1 MRTWPVVV
9 PAPGRERVGRAEV
22 AHRVL
27 VVDDTAQIRMLI
39 RVNLEL
45 EGFDVD
51 EATDGAAALALLR
64 ERLATGGPLPAV
76 VTLDAVMEP
85 LDGWATVAAIR
96 REPGLEHLR
105 VVMVTASVQ
114 AHHRRQAERGGV
126 DAFVDKPFEPL
137 ALVDLVRG
145 LATAADGD

>member
-1 MRTWPVVV
+1 
-9 PAPGRERVGRAEV
+9 
-22 AHRVL
+22 VL
-27 VVDDTAQIRMLI
+27 VVDDTPQIRMLI

-51 EATDGAAALALLR
+51 EAADGTEALALLR
-64 ERLATGGPLPAV
+64 ADVAAGRRVPAV

-96 REPGLEHLR
+96 REPGLGEIK

-114 AHHRRQAERGGV
+114 AHHRQRAERGGV
-126 DAFVDKPFEPL
+126 HALVTKPFEPQ
-137 ALVDLVRG
+137 ALVDVVRELSG
-145 LATAADGD
+145 SGA

>member
-1 MRTWPVVV
+1 M
-9 PAPGRERVGRAEV
+9 
-22 AHRVL
+22 L
-27 VVDDTAQIRMLI
+27 VVDDTAQIRMLV

-51 EATDGAAALALLR
+51 EAADGAEALALLR
-64 ERLATGGPLPAV
+64 ARVAARGPVPAV

-96 REPGLEHLR
+96 REPGLEQVK

-114 AHHRRQAERGGV
+114 AHHRRRAERGGV
-126 DAFVDKPFEPL
+126 DAFVAKPFEPL

-145 LATAADGD
+145 LAVGADGS

>member
-1 MRTWPVVV
+1 VNRP
-9 PAPGRERVGRAEV
+9 
-22 AHRVL
+22 RVL

-51 EATDGAAALALLR
+51 EAADGAQALALLR
-64 ERLATGGPLPAV
+64 ERVAGAGPVPQV

-85 LDGWATVAAIR
+85 VDGWSTVASIR
-96 REPGLEHLR
+96 REPGLGAVK

-114 AHHRRQAERGGV
+114 AHHRQQAERGGV
-126 DAFVDKPFEPL
+126 DAFVSKPFDPQ
-137 ALVDLVRG
+137 ALVDLVRD
-145 LATAADGD
+145 LAAQT

>member
-1 MRTWPVVV
+1 MT
-9 PAPGRERVGRAEV
+9 A
-22 AHRVL
+22 RVL

-51 EATDGAAALALLR
+51 EATDGAVALALLR
-64 ERLATGGPLPAV
+64 ERVASGGPVPAV

-85 LDGWATVAAIR
+85 LDGWSTVRAIR
-96 REPGLEHLR
+96 REPGLEHVR

-114 AHHRRQAERGGV
+114 AHHRAQAERGGV
-126 DAFVDKPFEPL
+126 DAFVAKPFEPL

-145 LATAADGD
+145 LAAGADGP

>member
-1 MRTWPVVV
+1 VGS
-9 PAPGRERVGRAEV
+9 GRGGRAEV
-22 AHRVL
+22 TPRVL

-39 RVNLEL
+39 RVNLEI
-45 EGFDVD
+45 EGFVVD
-51 EATDGAAALALLR
+51 EATDGAVALALLR
-64 ERLATGGPLPAV
+64 ERVATGGPLPAV

-96 REPGLEHLR
+96 REPGLERVR

-126 DAFVDKPFEPL
+126 DAFVSKPFEPL
-137 ALVDLVRG
+137 ALVELVRG
-145 LATAADGD
+145 LATPAVDG